1 MSKREGE
8 VREVPFLHNDMKNQ
22 APTTGR
28 RSDQADAPGKADSEF
43 TEEQV
48 KEKPMGNKTVDA
60 DDAQLDET
68 NENGV

>member
-8 VREVPFLHNDMKNQ
+8 VREVPFLGNDMKNQ

-43 TEEQV
+43 TEEQE
-48 KEKPMGNKTVDA
+48 KEKPIGNKTVDA
-60 DDAQLDET
+60 DDAQLDENT
-68 NENGV
+68 QKNV

>member
-1 MSKREGE
+1 
-8 VREVPFLHNDMKNQ
+8 MKNQ

-43 TEEQV
+43 TEEQE
-48 KEKPMGNKTVDA
+48 KEKPIGNKTVDA

-68 NENGV
+68 AENKM